1 MPEHRLPVTRTAR
14 FVTLGPLD
22 TPVTQL
28 WFAFHGY
35 GQLATEFAESLR
47 ALEDPARLVVVPE
60 GLSRFYLD
68 QGTGRVGASWM
79 TREDREQE
87 IADYLGYLDALYA
100 HVTARATRTAGCT
113 LHLLGFSQGAA
124 TATRWAVEGAA
135 RPDQLILWGGDV
147 PPDLDA
153 ARVTERLADVRVCL
167 VVGTRDRYIT
177 TAVLTRQTAALDR
190 LRIRHEVHR
199 FEGGH
204 RLDDETLRKLA
215 QESVAS

>member
-14 FVTLGPLD
+14 FLTLGPLD

-35 GQLATEFAESLR
+35 GQLAAGFADTLR
-47 ALEDPARLVVVPE
+47 ALEDGARLVVVPE

-68 QGTGRVGASWM
+68 QGAGRVGASWM

-87 IADYLGYLDALYA
+87 IDDYVGYLDALYA
-100 HVTARATRTAGCT
+100 HVTARAHRTAGCT

-124 TATRWAVEGAA
+124 TAARWAVRGTP

-147 PPDLDA
+147 PPDLDGARA
-153 ARVTERLADVRVCL
+153 AKRLDGVRVAL
-167 VVGTRDRYIT
+167 VAGTRDRFIDP
-177 TAVLTRQTAALDR
+177 AVLTKQTAALDR
-190 LRIRHEVHR
+190 MRIRHEVLR

-204 RLDDETLRKLA
+204 RLDDETLRGLA
-215 QESVAS
+215 T